1 MEINRNN
8 YGAFFLDYWES
19 NLDDRGKNHLALFLE
34 SNPDLQDEFLDFKY
48 ATDSRLNP
56 GEVLTFP
63 YKSKLKKVE
72 VQTVGEINQ
81 NNWEQYVIASLEK
94 DLSPLDSILFEE
106 FVAKNPQIVRDIE
119 LFRKTFI
126 TPDRKIV
133 YDQKESLKRRVI
145 PVWWY
150 NPAVSW
156 GTAIAAMFLI
166 TLSIYWNTTTH
177 HSGKTEQ
184 PGFVSTSE
192 LPVVAEKNNDQWL
205 DNLQATIIPPVASG
219 NLVDGETTEI
229 KSKPVTTYNKDSES
243 KTSQDR
249 QEMPLFAMNRR
260 EVPESI
266 PVRGVQHPKP
276 NNRNGF
282 SMIFDYMMIRDGLKL
297 EREPE
302 KSNFGRMVAV
312 TINRI
317 AGGKD
322 KQMEEVLN
330 PMLSSVTDK
339 GKDLLAYATEALP
352 VYQTKSDSGRK
363 ETYFALSDNFNIRL
377 SRSKDVTP

>member
-19 NLDDRGKNHLALFLE
+19 NLDDRGKERLALFLE
-34 SNPDLQDEFLDFKY
+34 SNPDLQNEFLDFKY

-56 GEVLTFP
+56 GEVFTFP

-81 NNWEQYVIASLEK
+81 HNWEQYVIASLEK
-94 DLSPLDSILFEE
+94 DLSPLDSMLFEE
-106 FVAKNPQIVRDIE
+106 FVSKNPQIFRDIE
-119 LFRKTFI
+119 LFRKTFLI
-126 TPDRKIV
+126 PDQKIV
-133 YDQKESLKRRVI
+133 FDQKESLKRRVI
-145 PVWWY
+145 PVWWH
-150 NPAVSW
+150 NPAVRW
-156 GTAIAAMFLI
+156 GTSIAAMFLI
-166 TLSIYWNTTTH
+166 AFSIYWNTTTH
-177 HSGKTEQ
+177 RSGKTEQ

-192 LPVVAEKNNDQWL
+192 FPLVAEKNNDQWL
-205 DNLQATIIPPVASG
+205 DNLQATILPPVASG
-219 NLVDGETTEI
+219 NLVDGETTEL
-229 KSKPVTTYNKDSES
+229 KSKPVTTYSGDSES

-249 QEMPLFAMNRR
+249 QEMPLLAMNRR

-266 PVRGVQHPKP
+266 PVKMVHHPLP
-276 NNRNGF
+276 DNRNDF

-297 EREPE
+297 EIEPE

-317 AGGKD
+317 TGGKD

-330 PMLSSVTDK
+330 PMLSSVTEK